1 MHRHTTTSASH
12 WTGLDGVARSP
23 RSLDQLQEFE
33 TELLYE
39 VCSLVI
45 PPSSEKAEA
54 AKRGT
59 PTLARTGTL
68 SLTTPNLT
76 LAKRRTPTLALALAL
91 ALNLA
96 LALTPTLTK
105 TLTLTLI
112 LGGGAAGR
120 RCH

>member
-54 AKRGT
+54 T
-59 PTLARTGTL
+59 
-68 SLTTPNLT
+68 
-76 LAKRRTPTLALALAL
+76 KRRTLTLVL
-91 ALNLA
+91 
-96 LALTPTLTK
+96 
-105 TLTLTLI
+105 TLTLTLA
-112 LGGGAAGR
+112 LTLTLTLTLTSQLLRAERMQRPARRPRLPPLLAAR
-120 RCH
+120 